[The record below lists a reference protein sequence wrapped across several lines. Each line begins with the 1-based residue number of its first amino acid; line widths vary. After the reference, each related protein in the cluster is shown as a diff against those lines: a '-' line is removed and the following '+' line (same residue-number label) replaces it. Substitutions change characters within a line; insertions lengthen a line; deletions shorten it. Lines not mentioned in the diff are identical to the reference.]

1 VAPTS
6 TETRHGLALPLVL
19 AAVAVGGVLAIF
31 SVRTYDTLG
40 ALIVA
45 PVLIAIS
52 VPILARQARREND
65 RALLSLLILALV
77 LKLGGAVVRHF
88 VGFDIYGG
96 GDASAYDQWG
106 ELLSDRF
113 RDGDFHT
120 GLDSLTATNF
130 IRFLTGLVYT
140 VTGPSRMGGFL
151 IFSWLGF
158 WGLFLFYRA
167 FRLAVP
173 EGRGRSYAYLV
184 FFLPSLLYWP
194 SSIGKE
200 AWMMF
205 GLGISAF
212 GAARILSGKALRG
225 LLITG
230 VGLWL
235 TAIVRP
241 HVAGMVGLALL
252 AAAVIRRPSENLR
265 LLAPLAKM
273 VTVAVLAVAAIVLV
287 SKTDEFLKKKG
298 YEPVRGVNSVL
309 GDVSEQTGQGGSA
322 FAPSIFESPVRAPVA
337 VGTVLFRPLLF
348 EAHNDQALAAA
359 IEATF
364 LFLLSLAR
372 LPWIFAA
379 IRSIRRQ
386 PYVALCGAFTVIFII
401 GFSAVANFGL
411 LARERVQLLPFYLV
425 LLAIP
430 PRDRSQEP
438 EGDRTEQPERED
450 VGAFARA

>member
-1 VAPTS
+1 
-6 TETRHGLALPLVL
+6 
-19 AAVAVGGVLAIF
+19 
-31 SVRTYDTLG
+31 
-40 ALIVA
+40 
-45 PVLIAIS
+45 
-52 VPILARQARREND
+52 
-65 RALLSLLILALV
+65 
-77 LKLGGAVVRHF
+77 
-88 VGFDIYGG
+88 
-96 GDASAYDQWG
+96 
-106 ELLSDRF
+106 
-113 RDGDFHT
+113 
-120 GLDSLTATNF
+120 
-130 IRFLTGLVYT
+130 
-140 VTGPSRMGGFL
+140 
-151 IFSWLGF
+151 
-158 WGLFLFYRA
+158 
-167 FRLAVP
+167 
-173 EGRGRSYAYLV
+173 V

>member
-1 VAPTS
+1 MAQTDTGRS
-6 TETRHGLALPLVL
+6 GHGLTLPLALIAGVV
-19 AAVAVGGVLAIF
+19 AAVLGLF

-45 PVLIAIS
+45 PILIAVS
-52 VPILARQARREND
+52 VPILARQARREED
-65 RALLSLLILALV
+65 DGLLWLLVLALV

-88 VGFDIYGG
+88 VAFDIYGG
-96 GDASAYDQWG
+96 AADAAAYDEWG
-106 ELLSDRF
+106 VKLAGRFSDGVF
-113 RDGDFHT
+113 DT
-120 GLDSLTATNF
+120 GLDPITGTNF
-130 IRFLTGLVYT
+130 IRVFTGIVYT
-140 VTGPSRMGGFL
+140 VIGESRMGGFL
-151 IFSWLGF
+151 VYSWLGF

-173 EGRGRSYAYLV
+173 EGRGRTYAYLV

-205 GLGISAF
+205 ALGVSAF
-212 GAARILSGKALRG
+212 GAAHVLSGKAIRG
-225 LLITG
+225 LVVAG

-235 TAIVRP
+235 TALVRP
-241 HVAGMVGLALL
+241 HLAGMVGLALL
-252 AAAVIRRPSENLR
+252 GAAVLRRPGEHLR
-265 LLAPLAKM
+265 LLAPIAKAI
-273 VTVAVLAVAAIVLV
+273 TVAVLAVAAGVLV
-287 SKTDEFLKKKG
+287 SRTDAFLKEKG
-298 YEPVRGVNSVL
+298 YQPVQAVSSVL
-309 GDVSEQTGQGGSA
+309 TDVSEQTGQGGSK
-322 FAPSIFESPVRAPVA
+322 FAPSIFQSPARAPIA
-337 VGTVLFRPLLF
+337 AGTVLFRPLLF
-348 EAHNDQALAAA
+348 EAHNDQAMASA

-379 IRSIRRQ
+379 LGSMRRQ
-386 PYVALCGAFTVIFII
+386 PYLALCAVFTGIFII

-430 PRDRSQEP
+430 P
-438 EGDRTEQPERED
+438 PERRGHPEEEEEEGSD
-450 VGAFARA
+450 ALARV